1 MKYVGIDLGTTNSAI
16 CSFDGESIRLY
27 KSPEQHDVTPSAIF
41 IDRRGNKYVGSR
53 AYNNAARNPD
63 NAAVLFKRLMGT
75 STPVKLPAVN
85 LTMTPEECSAEVLR
99 ALYGYL
105 PEEIR
110 GDGDTG
116 TVITVPAAFNQMQ
129 KDSTMAAADAA
140 GLGRVALMQEPVA
153 AVMSVMR
160 QRKNDGVF
168 VVYDLGGGTLDIAI
182 AESISGR
189 VTLLSHGGIAM
200 CGGRDFDRILFDNI
214 VKPWLLENFDLPEDL
229 TTNPQFKSLLRMATW
244 ATEKAKIELSQKE
257 EAVVSLPETE
267 LGVRDQAGEEIYI
280 DITIDRKR
288 YDGLI
293 GPKVEESIVSARETL
308 EKAGLSPHDVERVVF
323 VGGPTH
329 YKPLRDKVA
338 FELSIAP
345 STDVNPM
352 TAVAEGAAVFAESID
367 WASQSRGRKSARGAI
382 SAGGALD
389 LSFNYIARTPDSKA
403 KIVAKLG
410 SSTPAGVE
418 FQIDSLDTGW
428 SSGRIALKDG
438 AGIELNLTKPGDN
451 TFKVFV
457 FDSNG
462 GPVSLRED
470 KIVIARTAASI
481 DAIPASHSVGV
492 EARDKVGGR
501 LSLDY
506 LVREGDQLPKKGKKT
521 FKAGESLK
529 AGSAGSIKFKLW
541 EGDISDPI
549 NDNRFIGMFEIK
561 GTDVDDGVI
570 AAGAELICEYEVLDS
585 GNIVLEVSVPSISGS
600 FQSGRNFYSSQEG
613 KVDYTNQAKNIQE
626 QSDHTLQRL
635 DEMASKVDDPRLEQA
650 REKLEQAGAIKTDEA
665 DPETAKQA
673 MDHVQEAK
681 RLLALTRKEH
691 LKDIRQLELDKAV
704 EFFDKVVR
712 QHARPT
718 EASSFDNLVKTAR
731 RAIDN
736 NSGDFES
743 HLDDLRSRNFMILWR
758 QDWFVIERFKWL
770 AEDTYLFP
778 DAREHAQLV
787 AAGAD
792 ALKANDID
800 KLRAVVANLDS
811 IRIGSAG
818 EDDMLAGANI
828 VRS

>member
-189 VTLLSHGGIAM
+189 VTLLAHGGIAM

-293 GPKVEESIVSARETL
+293 GPKVEETIVSARETL

-338 FELSIAP
+338 FELGIAP

-410 SSTPAGVE
+410 SSAPAGVE

-470 KIVIARTAASI
+470 KIVIARTASSI

-561 GTDVDDGVI
+561 GTDFDDGVI

-585 GNIVLEVSVPSISGS
+585 GNIVLEVSVPSIGGS

-650 REKLEQAGAIKTDEA
+650 REKLEQAGTIKTDEA

-704 EFFDKVVR
+704 DFFDKVVR

-718 EASSFDNLVKTAR
+718 EASSFDNLVKTAQ

-743 HLDDLRSRNFMILWR
+743 HLDDLRGRNFMILWR

-787 AAGAD
+787 AAGAE

-800 KLRAVVANLDS
+800 KLRAVVAHLDS

>member
-189 VTLLSHGGIAM
+189 VTLLAHGGIAM

-293 GPKVEESIVSARETL
+293 GPKVEETIVSARETL

-338 FELSIAP
+338 FELGIAP

-410 SSTPAGVE
+410 SAAPAGVE

-561 GTDVDDGVI
+561 GTDFDDGVI
-570 AAGAELICEYEVLDS
+570 AAGAELICEYEVRDS

-650 REKLEQAGAIKTDEA
+650 REKLEQASTIKTDEA

-704 EFFDKVVR
+704 DFFDKVVR

-718 EASSFDNLVKTAR
+718 EASSFDNLVKTAQ
-731 RAIDN
+731 RAIGSP
-736 NSGDFES
+736 SGDFES
-743 HLDDLRSRNFMILWR
+743 HLDDLRSRSFMILWR

-770 AEDTYLFP
+770 AEDAYLFP

-787 AAGAD
+787 AAGAE

-800 KLRAVVANLDS
+800 KLRAVVAHLDS

>member
-189 VTLLSHGGIAM
+189 VTLLAHGGIAM

-338 FELSIAP
+338 FELGIAP

-352 TAVAEGAAVFAESID
+352 TSVAEGAAVFAESID

-410 SSTPAGVE
+410 SSAPAGVE

-428 SSGRIALKDG
+428 SSGRIALNDG

-561 GTDVDDGVI
+561 GTDFDDGVI

-650 REKLEQAGAIKTDEA
+650 REKLEQASTIKTDEA

-704 EFFDKVVR
+704 DFFDKVVR

-718 EASSFDNLVKTAR
+718 EASSFDNLVKTAQ
-731 RAIDN
+731 RAIGSP
-736 NSGDFES
+736 SGDFES
-743 HLDDLRSRNFMILWR
+743 HMDDLRGRNFMILWR

-787 AAGAD
+787 AAGTE

-800 KLRAVVANLDS
+800 KLRAVVAHLDS

>member
-1 MKYVGIDLGTTNSAI
+1 
-16 CSFDGESIRLY
+16 
-27 KSPEQHDVTPSAIF
+27 
-41 IDRRGNKYVGSR
+41 
-53 AYNNAARNPD
+53 
-63 NAAVLFKRLMGT
+63 MGT

-189 VTLLSHGGIAM
+189 VTLLAHGGIAM

-267 LGVRDQAGEEIYI
+267 LGVRDQSGEEIYI

-293 GPKVEESIVSARETL
+293 WPKVEESILSARETL

-323 VGGPTH
+323 VGGPTQ

-338 FELSIAP
+338 FELGIAP

-410 SSTPAGVE
+410 SSALAGVE

-561 GTDVDDGVI
+561 GTDFDDGVI

-650 REKLEQAGAIKTDEA
+650 REKLEQASTIKTDEA

-704 EFFDKVVR
+704 DFFDKVVR

-718 EASSFDNLVKTAR
+718 EASSFDNLVKTAQ

-743 HLDDLRSRNFMILWR
+743 HLDDLRGRNFMILWR

-787 AAGAD
+787 AAGAE

-800 KLRAVVANLDS
+800 KLRAVVAHLDS